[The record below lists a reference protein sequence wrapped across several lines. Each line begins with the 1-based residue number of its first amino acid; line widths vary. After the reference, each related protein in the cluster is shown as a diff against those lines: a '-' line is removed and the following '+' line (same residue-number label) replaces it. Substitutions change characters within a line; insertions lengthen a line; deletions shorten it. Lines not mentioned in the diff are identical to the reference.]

1 VFPRLKF
8 FRAIICVI
16 CAALIDG
23 FVLPASAA
31 DGEDTTN
38 SPANHWLSRSWQTD
52 DGLPDNNVTGVAQTT
67 DGHLWVATLGGLL
80 RFDGEGFEE
89 FSTTRLLKVPNHVVR
104 SMYLDRRGRLWL
116 AMDRGV
122 MIRVDEKTARVFDTA
137 DGFPDSRVA
146 VMAEDKEG
154 GVWFVCA
161 NDVCRIR
168 DDKVQHFGPQEGLP
182 TGGNIWLA
190 PDASGQLWFACGA
203 KVGVFRDGHWQT
215 LLTMD
220 TNPVH
225 LAAAL
230 DGGMWI
236 CTGTQV
242 LKYNEGND
250 LQEIATLPARTK
262 VQTMLEDHTGALW
275 IGTSADGLLRCE
287 GNHLEAM
294 PVSHPAIAALLE
306 DREGNIWV
314 GTSGG
319 GLNLLRS
326 RAMGLV
332 GNKGGL
338 PFDVLSVCQ
347 DAEGWVWAALDNGSL
362 ARGRGDDWDILS
374 SADGWPGGN
383 ATCVAP
389 DLTGGVWIGTRGRGL
404 LHWQA
409 GKFQAWGTHEG
420 LGSPDL
426 RSLLQATNGDL
437 WIATDLPSRLW
448 LFQDGK
454 FQEIP
459 TPIRVRAIRALAE
472 GLNGIVWAGTS
483 DGQILRIQGRTMVVE
498 PTTQK
503 ASPYSIRCLNTTADG
518 SLWIGYAGWGI
529 GRWHD
534 GHYARITMAQGLYDD
549 YVSQMLSDGQGG
561 VWLTSNHGLSQVR
574 LADLVDVAE
583 GRSTHLRANAYGRDE
598 GLPSLQPVF
607 ENNPTA
613 WRGAGNQLWFSTRK
627 GVLTVQPD
635 KIRDNP
641 IPPTVFVHVVKL
653 DDQPVALYDSQFPLH
668 LPAEMKLKDLRV
680 PGSPLQLPPGHGKI
694 EFAFTALSFN
704 SPENV
709 QFRYRLKNFDTEW
722 IEAGTQRIA
731 RYPRLPAGH
740 YEFDVTACNEA
751 GLWNET
757 GFQLP
762 FTVEPFIWQTWWF
775 RMLMVMSFTAAI
787 IAVVRYVSFRRL
799 RQRMALLEQ
808 QAVLDKERARIAKDL
823 HDDLGATMTQI
834 TLVLELALQQRPEPD
849 AVIGTVKDG
858 LMAAREAIKSL
869 DAAVWAV
876 NPANN
881 TLPELV
887 AYIGQFGMEFLQ
899 QANIRC
905 LLDLP
910 DHPPERPVSAELRHN
925 LFLIVK
931 EALNNVVRHAQ
942 ATEVRLQISITA
954 AALDLLIADNGRGIE
969 RKPDENPGDGLRN
982 MRQRAEELKA
992 EFRVESP
999 PGAGTRISVHYPW
1012 PPVN

>member
-1 VFPRLKF
+1 MFHRLNSLV
-8 FRAIICVI
+8 ISVI
-16 CAALIDG
+16 CTLMTAGYAP
-23 FVLPASAA
+23 PASAA
-31 DGEDTTN
+31 DQEDTTN
-38 SPANHWLSRSWQTD
+38 PPANHWLSRSWQTD
-52 DGLPDNNVTGVAQTT
+52 DGLPDNNVTGLAQTT

-80 RFDGEGFEE
+80 RFDGESFEE
-89 FSTTRLLKVPNHVVR
+89 FSTTRLVKVPNHVVR

-122 MIRVDEKTARVFDTA
+122 MIRASESSARVFDTT
-137 DGFPDSRVA
+137 DGFPDARVA
-146 VMAEDKEG
+146 VMAEDNDG

-161 NDVCRIR
+161 NDVCRIQ
-168 DDKVQHFGPQEGLP
+168 DDKVQHFGIQNGLP
-182 TGGNIWLA
+182 AGGNIWLA
-190 PDASGQLWFACGA
+190 TDASGQLWFACGS
-203 KVGVFRDGHWQT
+203 KVGVFRDGQWQT
-215 LLTMD
+215 LVTVD
-220 TNPVH
+220 SSPVH
-225 LAAAL
+225 LAAAHG
-230 DGGMWI
+230 GGMWI
-236 CTGTQV
+236 CTSTQV
-242 LKYNEGND
+242 MKYLEGSD
-250 LQEIATLPARTK
+250 PQKIIKLPGRMRI
-262 VQTMLEDHTGALW
+262 QTMQEDHTGALW
-275 IGTSADGLLRCE
+275 IGTEADGLLRCE
-287 GNHLEAM
+287 GNHFETM
-294 PVSHPAIAALLE
+294 PVSHPDIAALLE
-306 DREGNIWV
+306 DREGNLWV

-332 GNKGGL
+332 GKKNGQL
-338 PFDVLSVCQ
+338 FDVLSVCQ
-347 DAEGWVWAALDNGSL
+347 DTQGWVWAALQNGSL
-362 ARGRGDDWDILS
+362 AHGQGDDWEILTG
-374 SADGWPGGN
+374 ADGWPGGS
-383 ATCVAP
+383 AACVAP
-389 DLTGGVWIGTRGRGL
+389 DPAGGVWIGTRDRGL

-409 GKFQAWGTHEG
+409 GQVQTWGTREK
-420 LGSPDL
+420 LGSQNI

-437 WIATDLPSRLW
+437 WIATDIPSRLW
-448 LFQDGK
+448 LFKDGN
-454 FQEIP
+454 FLEIP

-472 GLNGIVWAGTS
+472 GVNGIIWGGTS
-483 DGQILRIQGRTMVVE
+483 DGQILRIQGRTMAIE
-498 PTTQK
+498 PIAQK
-503 ASPYSIRCLNTTADG
+503 VSPYSIRCLETTADG

-534 GHYARITMAQGLYDD
+534 GHYVRITMAEGLYDD

-561 VWLTSNHGLSQVR
+561 MWLTSNHGLSQVR
-574 LADLVDVAE
+574 LADLVAVAE
-583 GRSTHLRANAYGRDE
+583 GHSTHLRANAYGRNE

-613 WRGAGNQLWFSTRK
+613 WHGGGGQLWFSTRK
-627 GVLTVQPD
+627 GVLAVQPD

-641 IPPTVFVHVVKL
+641 IPPTVFVHGVTL
-653 DDQPVALYDSQFPLH
+653 DDQPVALYDSQFPLR

-680 PGSPLQLPPGHGKI
+680 SDGPLRIPPGHSKI
-694 EFAFTALSFN
+694 EITFTALSFN

-709 QFRYRLKNFDTEW
+709 QFRYRLKNFDTDW

-731 RYPRLPAGH
+731 KYPRLPAGD

-751 GLWNET
+751 GVWNET

-762 FTVEPFIWQTWWF
+762 FTVEPFFWQTWWF
-775 RMLMVMSFTAAI
+775 RVLMVMSFTAAI

-799 RQRMALLEQ
+799 RQRMAVLEQ
-808 QAVLDKERARIAKDL
+808 QAALDKERARIAKDL

-849 AVIGTVKDG
+849 VAIGTVKDG

-876 NPANN
+876 DPANN

-905 LLDLP
+905 ALDLP

-931 EALNNVVRHAQ
+931 EALNNTVRHAH

-954 AALDLLIADNGRGIE
+954 AALDLLLADNGRGIE
-969 RKPDENPGDGLRN
+969 RKPNDHGGDGLRN

-992 EFRVESP
+992 EFRIESS

-1012 PPVN
+1012 PMTS